1 MFSLLNSYVAK
12 ANRIQNPQYGTKVL
26 NFLLALSNI
35 DKRDFGFVSTNLCS
49 TTLIHVNRLSASNR
63 KKPLIF
69 YDKNNIIGLIGKQVA
84 NVRHYFG
91 DKSMHVTMSLV
102 VDATIIVRKWHII
115 RSHNKIIGGASPH
128 H

>member
-1 MFSLLNSYVAK
+1 MY
-12 ANRIQNPQYGTKVL
+12 
-26 NFLLALSNI
+26 
-35 DKRDFGFVSTNLCS
+35 
-49 TTLIHVNRLSASNR
+49 RLSAAKIKR
-63 KKPLIF
+63 PFIF
-69 YDKNNIIGLIGKQVA
+69 HDKNDIIELVGKQVA
-84 NVRHYFG
+84 KIRHYFG